1 MATPMPELAWFL
13 FAALGIAGLG
23 IALGML
29 LAPRLGR
36 LGDRM
41 AADDEDGGEGGGHD
55 RASDR

>member
-1 MATPMPELAWFL
+1 MPELGWLL

-36 LGDRM
+36 LGDRL
-41 AADDEDGGEGGGHD
+41 AADDEEGSDLGGND
-55 RASDR
+55 RATDR

>member
-1 MATPMPELAWFL
+1 MPELGWFL

-36 LGDRM
+36 LGDRL
-41 AADDEDGGEGGGHD
+41 AADDEDGGEGGGND
-55 RASDR
+55 RATDH

>member
-1 MATPMPELAWFL
+1 MAELGLFL

-36 LGDRM
+36 LGDRL
-41 AADDEDGGEGGGHD
+41 AANDKDGGEGDGDD
-55 RASDR
+55 RAADP